1 MVSISST
8 TAALCP
14 QSFASMTPCTQCT
27 HHTNRTTSIPFPA
40 DMAYLHASSSRIL
53 TPARAEQYFP
63 DDVEAAGAAAFWNGA
78 REEDY
83 NGGYLRRCSD
93 AEWGGFA
100 EGEEGDDDD
109 SRSDLGAPEMDEQ
122 SWDAPPP
129 AYEDVSKGSSSS
141 SRRSRGSC
149 SSLSPEAGT
158 LQLSVNT
165 SILTL
170 PPSPTSSSTT
180 TNTSTT
186 EITPTKPS
194 LLSLTFLGTTRAHAR
209 ARRQAER
216 KAAQLEELHDA
227 WARLGLNTRE
237 MLARGGVGALP
248 PYFNH
253 PPRCE
258 LGEMVAQLP

>member
-141 SRRSRGSC
+141 SSRRSRGSC
-149 SSLSPEAGT
+149 SSL
-158 LQLSVNT
+158 
-165 SILTL
+165 
-170 PPSPTSSSTT
+170 
-180 TNTSTT
+180 
-186 EITPTKPS
+186 
-194 LLSLTFLGTTRAHAR
+194 
-209 ARRQAER
+209 
-216 KAAQLEELHDA
+216 
-227 WARLGLNTRE
+227 
-237 MLARGGVGALP
+237 
-248 PYFNH
+248 
-253 PPRCE
+253 
-258 LGEMVAQLP
+258 

>member
-14 QSFASMTPCTQCT
+14 QSFASMAPCTQCT
-27 HHTNRTTSIPFPA
+27 HHANRTNSIPFPA
-40 DMAYLHASSSRIL
+40 DMEYLHASSSRIL
-53 TPARAEQYFP
+53 TPTRAERYTP
-63 DDVEAAGAAAFWNGA
+63 DDVEAADAAAFWSGA
-78 REEDY
+78 GEEDY
-83 NGGYLRRCSD
+83 NGGYMRRCSD
-93 AEWGGFA
+93 AEWGGF
-100 EGEEGDDDD
+100 EGDEGDDDD

-122 SWDAPPP
+122 SWNAPPP
-129 AYEDVSKGSSSS
+129 AYESVTKGSSSS
-141 SRRSRGSC
+141 SHHSRGSS
-149 SSLSPEAGT
+149 SSLSAEAGT
-158 LQLSVNT
+158 LQLSVNA

-170 PPSPTSSSTT
+170 PPSPSSTSS
-180 TNTSTT
+180 TSRTTT
-186 EITPTKPS
+186 EINPTKPS

-216 KAAQLEELHDA
+216 KAAHLEELHDA

-248 PYFNH
+248 PYFSH

-258 LGEMVAQLP
+258 LGEMVARLP